1 MNLQNKM
8 IDLRQIGQERRRQRR
23 DFVGVEVE
31 LAEKRETLLESAGAG
46 RHFEIFTKRLP
57 IEINLSYHDLCKG
70 VSS

>member
-1 MNLQNKM
+1 MNLQNKT

-46 RHFEIFTKRLP
+46 RHFEILNKRCQLMSMCH
-57 IEINLSYHDLCKG
+57 IMIFAKG
-70 VSS
+70 